1 MISTFFDHELKAFW
15 RSKNTGKSI
24 AVKVVMGVLILIL
37 FLYVLVFGVFLD
49 KILGAMFP
57 QENLTI

>member
-24 AVKVVMGVLILIL
+24 AVKVIMGILIL
-37 FLYVLVFGVFLD
+37 LLLSY
-49 KILGAMFP
+49 
-57 QENLTI
+57 T